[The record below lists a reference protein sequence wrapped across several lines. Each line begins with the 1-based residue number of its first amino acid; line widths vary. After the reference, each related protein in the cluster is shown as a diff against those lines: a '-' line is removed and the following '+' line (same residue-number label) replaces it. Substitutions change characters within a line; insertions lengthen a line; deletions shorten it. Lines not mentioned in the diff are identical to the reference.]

1 MTASFPDQQ
10 RLLVWNPNPTLDVV
24 NTVANLSPG
33 AVHQADR
40 QLLSAGGKGTL
51 VVRALKRLGAD
62 CLGAAPLAGHSGDIV
77 RELLEQE
84 SLPFRLSSVSGRTRL
99 AITITDRRTGS
110 DTVVN
115 GPGPETNDTR
125 WDDHLAL
132 VDDLIRTG
140 GFSHFVIAGRPPLS
154 APIAKVLGVARG
166 ASANGLRLT
175 FDMASPTLQ
184 GCLPSNPWLVK
195 VNIQEAQMA
204 LDQDASGP
212 ELVRLLIE
220 RGVQNV
226 VLTDGPDTIYGSLM
240 GIAFAARPP
249 AVDVLSAV
257 GCGDV
262 FLAGL
267 LFELSTGQVRVD
279 EIVRTATAVASAS
292 AERSQ
297 PGFFDLARAL
307 ALRDFVAV
315 D

>member
-1 MTASFPDQQ
+1 M
-10 RLLVWNPNPTLDVV
+10 
-24 NTVANLSPG
+24 
-33 AVHQADR
+33 
-40 QLLSAGGKGTL
+40 
-51 VVRALKRLGAD
+51 RALKRLGAD

-240 GIAFAARPP
+240 GIAFAARPC
-249 AVDVLSAV
+249 
-257 GCGDV
+257 GCGR
-262 FLAGL
+262 AIRSG
-267 LFELSTGQVRVD
+267 VRRCLPRRFA
-279 EIVRTATAVASAS
+279 I
-292 AERSQ
+292 
-297 PGFFDLARAL
+297 RAL
-307 ALRDFVAV
+307 NRTGTRGRDRPNGDGCGECLRRALTARLL
-315 D
+315 